1 MLSYTLKAN
10 GSSRL
15 MISSAETSRSTP
27 RRRNHGFSYGS
38 SKSYGADS
46 ERSKSGCRGSFGS
59 SNS

>member
-15 MISSAETSRSTP
+15 MISSADTSKSTP

-46 ERSKSGCRGSFGS
+46 ERSKSG
-59 SNS
+59 